1 MPTCWKSTCTA
12 PLVAQ
17 WQRRPTVDEAS
28 AQADADLVARNTA
41 LADAGLPALAPADIP
56 PPDPATSTLAVH
68 SCGAHAIT
76 MSLAQHIHQAACS
89 APSEALPG
97 CACTPEPLPVP
108 PSAPST
114 VTLPTGWVVPAG

>member
-17 WQRRPTVDEAS
+17 WQRRPTAAEVS
-28 AQADADLVARNTA
+28 AQADADLAARNTL
-41 LADAGLPALAPADIP
+41 LAAAGLPALSPADIP
-56 PPDPATSTLAVH
+56 PADPATSTLAVH
-68 SCGAHAIT
+68 SCGDHAIA
-76 MSLAQHIHQAACS
+76 MDLAQHIHQAVCS

-97 CACTPEPLPVP
+97 CGCTPEPLPVL
-108 PSAPST
+108 PSAPPS